1 MKNLTQYSSGMLSLV
16 CVALVL
22 QGCPAHK
29 DVEFYALTG
38 AVSGHFEW
46 VQSITP
52 TRTLTPQSVGFT
64 RQLAVGT
71 DKDGA
76 YVAFYRNDTL
86 QRRQNETRTDTSH
99 TFVDEVRQTVLIK
112 YGAAGFLKYTIVPG
126 SNMITVSDFLPNSYS
141 SDTVKNVYKK
151 ANPTLYPY

>member
-1 MKNLTQYSSGMLSLV
+1 MNNLVRYYSGML
-16 CVALVL
+16 ALVGTALLL
-22 QGCPAHK
+22 QGCPSNK
-29 DVEFYALTG
+29 DNQIYSLTG
-38 AVSGHFEW
+38 ATKGRWEW
-46 VQSITP
+46 VQSVTP
-52 TRTLTPQSVGFT
+52 TRTITPQSLGFT
-64 RQLAVGT
+64 RQLAVST

-126 SNMITVSDFLPNSYS
+126 SNTITVSDFLPNSYS